1 MGQLMNADLYAIA
14 EAARV
19 LRAAGVLRLEVDGL
33 KLELAAT
40 ETMSPI
46 SVSLDDALPYSP
58 LPDLSDEVDAL
69 NDPATFG
76 RRDGKVP
83 GFQRASEAD

>member
-1 MGQLMNADLYAIA
+1 MTADLYAIA
-14 EAARV
+14 EAARA

-33 KLELAAT
+33 KLELAAPEAT
-40 ETMSPI
+40 PTASESHI
-46 SVSLDDALPYSP
+46 DALPYSP

-83 GFQRASEAD
+83 GFQRAPEAD